1 MRWLVFAALLAALL
15 FGCASQQIIE
25 RHYYEPTEST
35 ALKRE
40 DGTTVGAVKSE
51 VITSGAPDW
60 SDEKTISLIS
70 IGK

>member
-1 MRWLVFAALLAALL
+1 MRRAVLVVALALGIG
-15 FGCASQQIIE
+15 GCASQQIIE
-25 RHYYEPTEST
+25 RRYYEPTEST

-51 VITSGAPDW
+51 VIKSGSPDW

-70 IGK
+70 IRK

>member
-1 MRWLVFAALLAALL
+1 MRRAVLVVALAL
-15 FGCASQQIIE
+15 GIGGSASQQIIE

-51 VITSGAPDW
+51 VIKSGSPDW

-70 IGK
+70 IRK

>member
-1 MRWLVFAALLAALL
+1 MRRAVLVVALALGIG
-15 FGCASQQIIE
+15 GCASQQIIE

-51 VITSGAPDW
+51 GIKSGSPDW

-70 IGK
+70 IRK